1 MYERHKEP
9 LAPRRIFIKRIIRS
23 FSVGLVFISVSLFL
37 GMWGYHHFEKMS
49 WIDAYL
55 NASMI
60 LSGMG
65 PADPVKTTIGK
76 IFAGTYALFSGII
89 FLVII
94 AIIFAPLFHRFF
106 HKLHL
111 EEKKDTQ

>member
-1 MYERHKEP
+1 MYENSKEQ
-9 LAPRRIFIKRIIRS
+9 LVPRRIFIKRIIRS
-23 FSVGLVFISVSLFL
+23 FALGLAVVCISLFM
-37 GMWGYHHFEKMS
+37 GMCGYHYLENLN
-49 WIDAYL
+49 WLDAYL

-65 PADPVKTTIGK
+65 PVDTLKTSAGK
-76 IFAGTYALFSGII
+76 FFAGSYALFSGII

-94 AIIFAPLFHRFF
+94 GIIFAPLFHRFF

-111 EEKKDTQ
+111 EESKKNQ